1 MRSYQAL
8 VMAFIPLLPFS
19 LWAQQETPAPLMEAG
34 ETTTASAEESNSE
47 AAEPALDELLNPE
60 VPKTSDA
67 ITAGITVGAQ
77 SFNPDIS
84 VVGDFVAN
92 LGDTNPHLGIA
103 RRNTLNRHV
112 EVAFSQH
119 ISPSAKAVVKFAY
132 EGGGHV
138 HVHAGEP
145 AEENHEGHEG
155 NHVHEHEEGMELE
168 EAYLQFHRLVPNWQF
183 RLGRER
189 APFLTFNLLDGH
201 ELPFVNRP
209 LAVARMFGDHGLVE
223 DGLRIS
229 YLFPTRT
236 YLNCDLGIYNNRND
250 TAFNGGATSD
260 RLFFTRLHGY
270 RDWQEGRKETNWMLS
285 YVHGPHDEEG
295 HDAGIWGA
303 ELHYQALPTQFDRRM
318 VNVGYLRGR
327 VETAA
332 GSVNRD
338 GYYVHLAE
346 RWNQY
351 HKNEIGLLW
360 EEAASVQPGLTGKIQ
375 QLSAYYTWYET
386 ERVRLRAQYSH
397 AFMDEGPDSDMVF
410 LQFDYV
416 MGTHPP
422 HD

>member
-1 MRSYQAL
+1 MKSYQA
-8 VMAFIPLLPFS
+8 VGVAFLLLLPMA
-19 LWAQQETPAPLMEAG
+19 LEAQEEVPASAQEAG
-34 ETTTASAEESNSE
+34 ASGESET
-47 AAEPALDELLNPE
+47 AEPALEELLHPE

-67 ITAGITVGAQ
+67 ITAGVTVGSQ

-92 LGDTNPHLGIA
+92 FGDLNPHLGIA

-138 HVHAGEP
+138 HVHEEEQ
-145 AEENHEGHEG
+145 EENQDGHQEAE
-155 NHVHEHEEGMELE
+155 VHEHEEGMELE
-168 EAYLQFHRLVPNWQF
+168 EGYLQFHKLVPDFQF

-189 APFLTFNLLDGH
+189 VPFLTFNLLDGH

-209 LAVARMFGDHGLVE
+209 LAVARMLGDHGLVE

-229 YLFPTRT
+229 YLFPTKT
-236 YLNCDLGIYNNRND
+236 YLNADLAIYNNRND
-250 TAFNGGATSD
+250 TAFNGGATGD
-260 RLFFTRLHGY
+260 RLFFARLHGY
-270 RDWQEGRKETNWMLS
+270 RDWQEGRKEATWMLS
-285 YVHGPHDEEG
+285 YVRGPHDEEG
-295 HDAGIWGA
+295 RDADIWGA
-303 ELHYQALPTQFDRRM
+303 ECHYQALPTQFDRQM
-318 VNVGYLRGR
+318 VNVGYLRAR
-327 VETAA
+327 VETAG
-332 GSVNRD
+332 GSVSRD
-338 GYYVHLAE
+338 GYYVHLAK
-346 RWNQY
+346 RWNRY

-360 EEAASVQPGLTGKIQ
+360 EEAESVQPGLTDRIR
-375 QLSAYYTWYET
+375 QLSAYLTWYET
-386 ERVRLRAQYSH
+386 ERVRLRGQYSH
-397 AFMDEGPDSDMVF
+397 AFMEEGPDSDMVF